1 MSKVVSAAEAKNKF
15 SEIIGRAAYGR
26 ERIIV
31 ERKGKP
37 LAAVISIEDLKRLE
51 ELEDEVD
58 SRLLQE
64 AVKASKGT
72 TPVEEVI
79 AKYEQVH
86 KVKLTAKKR

>member
-1 MSKVVSAAEAKNKF
+1 MSKVVSAAEAKNRF

-58 SRLLQE
+58 SRLLRE
-64 AVKASKGT
+64 AVEASKGT

-79 AKYEQVH
+79 AKYERVH
-86 KVKLTAKKR
+86 KVKLTAKKG